1 MERYAVE
8 GSTVL
13 GWTITV
19 DAPGP
24 GAAIQEAQRI
34 ASRIDLPAGGL
45 CVRAVDHRVVR
56 CDDAAATDERT
67 GLFVEIW

>member
-1 MERYAVE
+1 MERYAIE

-24 GAAIQEAQRI
+24 GAAIEEARRI
-34 ASRIDLPAGGL
+34 ARRIDPPAGPL
-45 CVRAVDHRVVR
+45 RVNAVDHRVVR
-56 CDDAAATDERT
+56 CDDSLEERPP
-67 GLFVEIW
+67 LVVEIW

>member
-24 GAAIQEAQRI
+24 GAAIEEAQRI
-34 ASRIDLPAGGL
+34 ASRIDLPAGPL
-45 CVRAVDHRVVR
+45 SVNAVDHRVVR
-56 CDDAAATDERT
+56 CEDAPGAEARPA
-67 GLFVEIW
+67 LVVEIW

>member
-1 MERYAVE
+1 MERYSVE

-24 GAAIQEAQRI
+24 GAAIEEARRI
-34 ASRIDLPAGGL
+34 ARRIDPPAGPL
-45 CVRAVDHRVVR
+45 RVNAVDHRVVR
-56 CDDAAATDERT
+56 CDYSPDQPP
-67 GLFVEIW
+67 LFVEIW

>member
-1 MERYAVE
+1 MERYSVE

-24 GAAIQEAQRI
+24 GAAIEEARRI
-34 ASRIDLPAGGL
+34 ARRIDPPAGPL
-45 CVRAVDHRVVR
+45 RVNAVDHRVVR
-56 CDDAAATDERT
+56 CDHSPDQPP
-67 GLFVEIW
+67 LFVEIW